1 MRSLPLP
8 FLSAISAFD
17 LLIEIR
23 AKLGL
28 PACHALVVQV
38 LAHPLTA
45 ALADLAN
52 EVPGFAAVAV
62 LFAGVRQAAALSR
75 PVNMPPASTHT
86 SWRSTIPI
94 NERETP

>member
-1 MRSLPLP
+1 MRSLPLS
-8 FLSAISAFD
+8 FLPAISAFD

-23 AKLGL
+23 AQLGL
-28 PACHALVVQV
+28 PACHTLVIEV
-38 LAHPLTA
+38 LANPLTA

-52 EVPGFAAVAV
+52 EEPGFAAVAV

-94 NERETP
+94 SERETP